1 MSDRSFELR
10 TANVDKIRQVM
21 AGLFCPFQ
29 LTADSAAYD
38 ARLRHD
44 ALGAL
49 SFTTL
54 AYGNRVDIDVDER
67 QLRFLIQIPL
77 TGAFDARTTGP
88 GYRTTPM
95 SAHLAPP
102 KKPFHMH
109 CSADCTILVV
119 SSDARDLEF
128 QAQVLAGGEVDLP
141 TVAPDI
147 VPLTGPGTTLGHYVE
162 FLYAESRRPDSL
174 LRYGQNARP
183 AVQTLVAMLVHSF
196 DLPRRILPSGRS
208 WYVKR
213 AEAFM
218 EENLGSPIG
227 ICDVV
232 ASSGVSLRTLYHGFH
247 TCHGVAPMTWLK
259 QRRLSKVHDELRSA
273 DPCEVNVTEVAT
285 RWGFFHLGRFAADY
299 RARFGLLPSQTLRRR

>member
-54 AYGNRVDIDVDER
+54 AYGNGIDIDVDER
-67 QLRFLIQIPL
+67 QSRFLIQIPL

-95 SAHLAPP
+95 SAHLAP
-102 KKPFHMH
+102 
-109 CSADCTILVV
+109 
-119 SSDARDLEF
+119 
-128 QAQVLAGGEVDLP
+128 P

-174 LRYGQNARP
+174 LRYGQNALP
-183 AVQTLVAMLVHSF
+183 AVQM
-196 DLPRRILPSGRS
+196 
-208 WYVKR
+208 
-213 AEAFM
+213 
-218 EENLGSPIG
+218 
-227 ICDVV
+227 
-232 ASSGVSLRTLYHGFH
+232 
-247 TCHGVAPMTWLK
+247 
-259 QRRLSKVHDELRSA
+259 
-273 DPCEVNVTEVAT
+273 
-285 RWGFFHLGRFAADY
+285 
-299 RARFGLLPSQTLRRR
+299 